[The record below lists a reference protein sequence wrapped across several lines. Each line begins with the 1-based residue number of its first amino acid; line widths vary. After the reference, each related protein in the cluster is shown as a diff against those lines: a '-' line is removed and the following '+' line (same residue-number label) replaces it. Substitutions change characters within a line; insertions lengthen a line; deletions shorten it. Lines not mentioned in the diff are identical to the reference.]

1 MRRWLL
7 VSAALHLAFMLVM
20 VLGLPDWFRTKR
32 DTVMLQPIPVDV
44 VDISELT
51 RLRQGEKVTQQQQTP
66 PPPAPPTPPAPTP
79 PAPTPPAPTPPP
91 PSPTPPPK
99 PTPPVESAE
108 PGPVPPKKP
117 TPPKKEEP
125 RQDQLASVLKN
136 VARLKNQLPPQQDQ
150 PRARPRPQ
158 QAPQMPPGIFG
169 GKGPSVGVP
178 TSAPSASEALS
189 MSELDALRRQ
199 IEFCWNVPI
208 GARDIFDIQV
218 DILLEI
224 NSDRTVSRAILVDR
238 SRYDRDN
245 TYRAAADSAM
255 RAVFDP
261 RCSPLDLP
269 AGKYEQ
275 WHRLTLSFNPS
286 GMM

>member
-1 MRRWLL
+1 
-7 VSAALHLAFMLVM
+7 
-20 VLGLPDWFRTKR
+20 
-32 DTVMLQPIPVDV
+32 
-44 VDISELT
+44 
-51 RLRQGEKVTQQQQTP
+51 
-66 PPPAPPTPPAPTP
+66 
-79 PAPTPPAPTPPP
+79 
-91 PSPTPPPK
+91 
-99 PTPPVESAE
+99 
-108 PGPVPPKKP
+108 
-117 TPPKKEEP
+117 
-125 RQDQLASVLKN
+125 
-136 VARLKNQLPPQQDQ
+136 
-150 PRARPRPQ
+150 
-158 QAPQMPPGIFG
+158 
-169 GKGPSVGVP
+169 
-178 TSAPSASEALS
+178 